1 VPTKPYCWDAGIAH
15 ESGNIA
21 PLIGLL
27 LPGFLFQPAKNSP
40 MTEKIREFDDGKE
53 EEFHPEPA
61 RSRGLVKS
69 ACLSKMQESGGKRYE
84 DLG

>member
-1 VPTKPYCWDAGIAH
+1 MTK
-15 ESGNIA
+15 
-21 PLIGLL
+21 
-27 LPGFLFQPAKNSP
+27 
-40 MTEKIREFDDGKE
+40 KIREFDDGKE